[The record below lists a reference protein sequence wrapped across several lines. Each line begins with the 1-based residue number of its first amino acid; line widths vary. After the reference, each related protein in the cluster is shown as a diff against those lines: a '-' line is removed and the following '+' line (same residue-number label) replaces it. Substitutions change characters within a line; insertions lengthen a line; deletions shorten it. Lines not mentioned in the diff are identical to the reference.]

1 MEEVNLLFQLCWRPS
16 SPSSPLSLTGID
28 RAVRVRLDAMWMYQ
42 YTKKVASGARGA
54 NWKT

>member
-16 SPSSPLSLTGID
+16 SPSSALSLTGIG